1 MAGRCPGIRRSEKK
15 DPSFANIQKPRND
28 VATIRPGPKIRGPSK
43 TSFTTGRIMAGVN
56 FKKQAPLAGNGIHDR
71 GKHHNDKTTNY

>member
-1 MAGRCPGIRRSEKK
+1 
-15 DPSFANIQKPRND
+15 
-28 VATIRPGPKIRGPSK
+28 
-43 TSFTTGRIMAGVN
+43 MAGVN